1 MPHSRNHEKRNAKLR
16 AQKDMYGQ
24 YHADEKRR
32 GELTKQA
39 DDWLGITAA
48 KKRMHDRGFIVR
60 KRM

>member
-1 MPHSRNHEKRNAKLR
+1 MAKSRNHESRNAKLR
-16 AQKDMYGQ
+16 ALKDLYGQ
-24 YHADEKRR
+24 DHADDKRR

-60 KRM
+60 KRI